1 MNQHLAKISVALFF
15 MITIAGSSLAQSPE
29 PATAKDQ
36 VLRVLKAKCNFCH
49 RVQNPDK
56 VFNAHNMEEYQ
67 AKIYQQVFIFRRM
80 PKGKT
85 ELTETERQAL
95 LSWVKL
101 K

>member
-1 MNQHLAKISVALFF
+1 M
-15 MITIAGSSLAQSPE
+15 
-29 PATAKDQ
+29 
-36 VLRVLKAKCNFCH
+36 KARCNFCH
-49 RVQNPDK
+49 RVQNPGK
-56 VFNAHNMEEYQ
+56 VFNTHNMEEYQ

-85 ELTETERQAL
+85 ELTEAERQAL